1 MIGVESMANK
11 DQDVLDERKG
21 SKKTILIIAIG
32 AIVLIAATAGGAMFF
47 LSEDAVGTTR
57 AGDPEAEEQ
66 VAAQQD
72 PPIYFGLH
80 PAMVVNFEN
89 PRGAR
94 FLQVDVEVM
103 ARSKEAIEA
112 VKEHSPAIRNNLIM
126 LFSSQDSEA
135 LKTRDGKEKLRQA
148 ALGEIQTILKKQA
161 GEQGVEEVY
170 FTSFVMQ

>member
-1 MIGVESMANK
+1 MAEKDPDAQGEKKSSMKMILM
-11 DQDVLDERKG
+11 
-21 SKKTILIIAIG
+21 IALG
-32 AIVLIAATAGGAMFF
+32 AIVLVAATVGATMF
-47 LSEDAVGTTR
+47 LVSDGSQSDAPAQGES
-57 AGDPEAEEQ
+57 AKADEPEA
-66 VAAQQD
+66 VKQD
-72 PPIYFGLH
+72 PPVYFGLH

-103 ARSKEAIEA
+103 ARSKEVIEA
-112 VKEHSPAIRNNLIM
+112 VKEHTPAIRNNLLM

-135 LKTRDGKEKLRQA
+135 LKTREGKEKLRQA
-148 ALGEIQTILKKQA
+148 ALEEIQQILEQRT

>member
-1 MIGVESMANK
+1 MASK
-11 DQDVLDERKG
+11 EQDAQGEKKG
-21 SKKTILIIAIG
+21 SKKAILLIVIG
-32 AIVLIAATAGGAMFF
+32 AIVLVGATAGGTMFL
-47 LSEDAVGTTR
+47 LSDKSVDAVPEPGEAPEER
-57 AGDPEAEEQ
+57 ASAPQE
-66 VAAQQD
+66 

-103 ARSKEAIEA
+103 ARSKEIIEA
-112 VKEHSPAIRNNLIM
+112 VKEHSPAIRNSLIM
-126 LFSSQDSEA
+126 LFSSQDSEI

-148 ALGEIQTILKKQA
+148 ALEEIQGILKKQA
-161 GEQGVEEVY
+161 GEPGVEEVY

>member
-1 MIGVESMANK
+1 MPNK
-11 DQDVLDERKG
+11 DQDAQGENKG
-21 SKKTILIIAIG
+21 SKKTILIIAIGAIG

-47 LSEDAVGTTR
+47 LSEDPVDTAQ
-57 AGDPEAEEQ
+57 AGGQEAEEQ
-66 VAAQQD
+66 VAAPQD
-72 PPIYFGLH
+72 PPVYFGLH
-80 PAMVVNFEN
+80 PAMVVNFES
-89 PRGAR
+89 PHGAR

-103 ARSKEAIEA
+103 ARSKEVIEA

-135 LKTRDGKEKLRQA
+135 LKTRDGKERLRQA
-148 ALGEIQTILKKQA
+148 ALEEIQTILKKQA